1 MARLAAAARPK
12 WVSNRDPGA
21 INCCRDQAG
30 LFHCRPQ
37 RLAFGCPARYSAL
50 MPDGLLIAIVVIT
63 VLLALR
69 ATVRITAAAF
79 ARRDSGGEAE
89 QGVVIF
95 AESIRWLNVPW
106 GASTTA
112 AGLRRAGYRGAF
124 EYWKWHS
131 GWRGTLVLPA
141 IMDRKL
147 LERQAQRLAEHIA
160 AYRAEHPNRPIWLF
174 GYSCGT
180 FIATRALELLPEG
193 VQVDGLALIAGAFSP
208 KRDLNPA
215 AEHVKGR
222 IVVCSSVCDG
232 IVLLGTSLVGTADRK
247 WTPSIGAIGYRG
259 PACAKV
265 HEIRWRPGM
274 IGLGWLG
281 EHFTAPATR
290 LISKHVWPLLRD
302 GDGRS
307 E

>member
-1 MARLAAAARPK
+1 
-12 WVSNRDPGA
+12 
-21 INCCRDQAG
+21 
-30 LFHCRPQ
+30 
-37 RLAFGCPARYSAL
+37 
-50 MPDGLLIAIVVIT
+50 MPDGIVIAIVIVT

-69 ATVRITAAAF
+69 ASVRIAAAAL
-79 ARRDSGGEAE
+79 ARRDPGGDASH
-89 QGVVIF
+89 GHVVF
-95 AESIRWLNVPW
+95 CESIRWLNIPW

-112 AGLRRAGYRGAF
+112 AGLRRAGYRGEF
-124 EYWKWHS
+124 EYWRWHS
-131 GWRGTLVLPA
+131 GWQGSLVLPA
-141 IMDRKL
+141 IMNRGL
-147 LERQAQRLAEHIA
+147 LERQAQRLAEYLA
-160 AYRAEHPNRPIWLF
+160 AQRAEHPDRPLYVV

-180 FIATRALELLPEG
+180 FIAVRALELLPEG

-215 AEHVKGR
+215 ADRVKGR

-290 LISKHVWPLLRD
+290 LIAKHVWPMLRD
-302 GDGRS
+302 GDGRP

>member
-1 MARLAAAARPK
+1 
-12 WVSNRDPGA
+12 
-21 INCCRDQAG
+21 
-30 LFHCRPQ
+30 
-37 RLAFGCPARYSAL
+37 
-50 MPDGLLIAIVVIT
+50 MPNGLLIAIVVIT
-63 VLLALR
+63 VLLALQ
-69 ATVRITAAAF
+69 AVVRITAAAF
-79 ARRDSGGEAE
+79 ARRDPGGQAE
-89 QGVVIF
+89 FGEVIF
-95 AESIRWLNVPW
+95 CESIRWLNIPW

-124 EYWKWHS
+124 TYWRWHG

-141 IMDRKL
+141 IMDRKF
-147 LERQAQRLAEHIA
+147 LEAEAQRLAEHLVA
-160 AYRAEHPNRPIWLF
+160 QRAEHPDRPLYLM

-193 VQVDGLALIAGAFSP
+193 VIVDGLALIAGAFSP

-215 AEHVKGR
+215 AEHVRGR

-232 IVLLGTSLVGTADRK
+232 IVLLGTLVFGTADRK
-247 WTPSIGAIGYRG
+247 FTPSIGAIGYRG
-259 PACAKV
+259 PACEKV
-265 HEIRWRPGM
+265 NEIRWQPGM

-302 GDGRS
+302 TGETPD
-307 E
+307 